1 MGRRRCSLGE
11 VVALALTLAL
21 AGWLAD
27 WLLVP
32 RLLFPHV
39 FSLLGRLSSRPRRPR
54 GALSGAG
61 PSWNT
66 KETRG
71 FNSILR
77 TLKWLK
83 DGGRRRDGAGE
94 RTDKH
99 ECYVEGVFSKL
110 MVFQPESD
118 RSASSR
124 FYKRR
129 CLLQHFISHI
139 SLSHFFHFSG
149 KVQHN
154 FS

>member
-32 RLLFPHV
+32 RLLFPPTSSPSWV
-39 FSLLGRLSSRPRRPR
+39 AFLLVLEGLVALFLGRE
-54 GALSGAG
+54 

-94 RTDKH
+94 RTAEH
-99 ECYVEGVFSKL
+99 EC
-110 MVFQPESD
+110 
-118 RSASSR
+118 
-124 FYKRR
+124 
-129 CLLQHFISHI
+129 
-139 SLSHFFHFSG
+139 
-149 KVQHN
+149 
-154 FS
+154 